1 MVIVRPLKLRNLLC
15 PAVFRG
21 QMVTIALARP
31 RRLLENRLPANCPTF
46 LTLKLF
52 HNEQMPE
59 DYAVAG
65 FVDAPDDDS
74 SASSQPDVELIK
86 V

>member
-1 MVIVRPLKLRNLLC
+1 M
-15 PAVFRG
+15 
-21 QMVTIALARP
+21 
-31 RRLLENRLPANCPTF
+31 LENRLPANCPTF

>member
-1 MVIVRPLKLRNLLC
+1 M
-15 PAVFRG
+15 
-21 QMVTIALARP
+21 
-31 RRLLENRLPANCPTF
+31 LENAFYFFRLPANYPTF

-74 SASSQPDVELIK
+74 SPSSQPDVELIK